1 MGGIGGVRAGSKA
14 RSGAGPS
21 APVSPEPRRRR
32 GIRRSATAISV
43 AVLAVALLVVGGLGP
58 FHRGADVDRT
68 TVLGTDPAG
77 SLEDHPV
84 VLSGSLQQAIASL
97 QARLQ
102 QIPQDADS
110 WATLGLAYVQEARV
124 TADPSYYPKAEGALR
139 RSLQIEPSNNFVA
152 DTGMGA
158 LAAARHDFT
167 GALSWGEQAREI
179 NPYNGNVYGVIG
191 DAQVEL
197 GRYDDAFATFQ
208 HMVDVKPD
216 LASYAR
222 ASYARELQGDLASAR
237 DDMQLALDAAGNPE
251 DRAFAASQLGDLAF
265 NSGDPARAKFFYTEA
280 TVDAPE
286 YMPPRAGLARVA
298 WAGGDVAGAIEQF
311 SDIVGAYPLPEYVI
325 ALGDL
330 DTVAGRPRDA
340 AAQYATVRVE
350 ERLFAAAGVDVDLEL
365 ALFDADHGNPARAV
379 REATEEWHRRHSILV
394 ADALGWSLYRDGRA
408 AEALRY
414 ARFANQLGYR
424 NALLKFHAG
433 MIERATGHTAAAI
446 RDLGLALEYNP
457 HFSILYADT
466 ARRTLDALQREDA

>member
-1 MGGIGGVRAGSKA
+1 VGVVG
-14 RSGAGPS
+14 
-21 APVSPEPRRRR
+21 
-32 GIRRSATAISV
+32 
-43 AVLAVALLVVGGLGP
+43 LALSLLVVGGLGP
-58 FHRGADVDRT
+58 FHRGGAQDQQP
-68 TVLGTDPAG
+68 VLGVDPAG
-77 SLEDHPV
+77 SLEEHPV
-84 VLSGSLQQAIASL
+84 VLSGSLQQAIATL
-97 QARLQ
+97 QERLK
-102 QIPQDADS
+102 QIPEDADS

-139 RSLQIEPSNNFVA
+139 RSLKLESSNNFAA

-167 GALSWGEQAREI
+167 GALSWGEQARDI

-222 ASYARELQGDLASAR
+222 ASYARELQGDLAGAR
-237 DDMQLALDAAGNPE
+237 ADMQLALDAAGTPE
-251 DRAFAASQLGDLAF
+251 DRAFAASQLGDLSF
-265 NSGDPARAKFFYTEA
+265 NSGDLADAEHFYTEA

-298 WAGGDVAGAIEQF
+298 WAKGDVEGAIRRF
-311 SDIVGAYPLPEYVI
+311 TDIVAAYPSPEYVI

-330 DTVAGRPRDA
+330 SSIAGRTGDA
-340 AAQYATVRVE
+340 AAQHATVRVE

-365 ALFDADHGNPARAV
+365 ALFDADHGNPDRAV
-379 REATEEWHRRHSILV
+379 REATDEWHKRHSILV
-394 ADALGWSLYRDGRA
+394 ADALGWSLFKDGRA
-408 AEALRY
+408 AEALPY

-433 MIERATGHTAAAI
+433 MIERATGDTAGAI

-466 ARRTLDALQREDA
+466 ARQTLDALQKGDA